1 MNKQET
7 RVVLD
12 RLLAGHYAVSELSD
26 DKIRPVLRYIVKNHR
41 NNLQGL
47 EAKFRQQNG

>member
-12 RLLAGHYAVSELSD
+12 RLLAGHYTVSELSD
-26 DKIRPVLRYIVKNHR
+26 DKVRPVLRYIVKTHK
-41 NNLQGL
+41 NNLQNL
-47 EAKFRQQNG
+47 EAQFRRQNG